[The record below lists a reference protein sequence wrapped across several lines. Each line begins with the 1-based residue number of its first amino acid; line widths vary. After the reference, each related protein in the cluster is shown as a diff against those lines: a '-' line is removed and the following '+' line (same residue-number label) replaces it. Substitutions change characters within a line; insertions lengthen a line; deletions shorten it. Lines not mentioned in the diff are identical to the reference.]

1 MDPTLFLAAL
11 LATASPLAQDAGGA
25 PPPEPAPE
33 PAPAPE
39 PEPAPALEPTPAPEA
54 APPVAP
60 APADPSALEPVTVDE
75 TNNAEPP
82 TAATLAAPQGQDAPT
97 PPIRVFRGDRTPASD
112 PNELVSINFRD
123 VNVESIF
130 PFIVECTGKTLIPRA
145 AQVRSQ
151 LITVISESAV
161 SRQRALE
168 LIFQALRLNGIG
180 VVETEDIV
188 MIDLITE
195 ITKLQPA
202 VVLGPDVDVRNMA
215 DSGQIVIKVYRIKHT
230 KAQGVFDRLSTS
242 LPDYAKLDVDNNSNQ
257 IVLEG
262 DAGLAKRCQ
271 RIIDLL
277 DVPPYVDLAT
287 ETFRL
292 EFTDAA
298 LVADNISTLFGSGRA
313 TGGSSRGG
321 NQQQRGNRGQPQQG
335 GSGEAPPAGTS
346 EQLVVTVQPASNSI
360 TVRAEPDIME
370 QIRALV
376 RSEWDIPINIDGDP
390 FRVYD
395 LKYTD
400 PLKVRDVLSALL
412 EAGGGGSSRSNRG
425 GSNRVVIQG
434 GGGGDSA
441 SADAAV
447 ANIFRIEAYPD
458 SNRLIV
464 VTKTPDN
471 FKWLDDVVQKL
482 DQPLEV
488 GLPSSVPLKYQNCVE
503 MAEMLNALLADSGSE
518 ASIAR
523 PEEGLG
529 GIDFEAAGGGTGDTS
544 GGTAPEDRATVEM
557 TFPWQ
562 SGRGAGAEERSEVSA
577 LVGKA
582 RVVPNATQNSL
593 LILAPPEIEQAIKS
607 VIEDMDRPGRQV
619 MINAVLAEVE
629 LGEQFN
635 LGLKFGPDGS
645 VIPANTNNAVVIGT
659 NVDGLR
665 DTDFPQE
672 FNAFLFDFGVDAT
685 VVLQALD
692 QDTSVR
698 ILQQPRVFT
707 SDNKEAVFF
716 QGQDIP
722 FQASQ
727 SQGSTTGGSTVSNFE
742 QIAVGIGLNVRP
754 RITAD
759 GNVAMDIEILLSNRN
774 VATPTGV
781 GGNPVIDRRQTNT
794 TITIKDGQTILIS
807 GIRLENESNEK
818 TKVPLLGDIPI
829 LDLIFGSTENVTSV
843 RELLIF
849 VQPTVVNNPDDNDR
863 NFNIDE
869 LERLKALT
877 QPMDNAVKDLEKRRD
892 LVNPPKPSAPEPTS
906 EPLDPIRP
914 SGDAAQDAA
923 TGGIIPRNDPV
934 HPEAPL
940 PPPAPSPEPAPA
952 PSAPEEPVGTPP

>member
-25 PPPEPAPE
+25 PPPEPVPEPAPE
-33 PAPAPE
+33 PAPE
-39 PEPAPALEPTPAPEA
+39 PVPAEEPVPAAEPTPTA
-54 APPVAP
+54 VI
-60 APADPSALEPVTVDE
+60 D
-75 TNNAEPP
+75 TNNAQPQ
-82 TAATLAAPQGQDAPT
+82 ALVTLEAPLGQDAST
-97 PPIRVFRGDRTPASD
+97 KPIRVFRGDRTPASD

-123 VNVESIF
+123 VNVESLF

-151 LITVISESAV
+151 LITVISETPV

-188 MIDLITE
+188 MIDIITE

-202 VVLGPDVDVRNMA
+202 VVLGPDVDVRTMA
-215 DSGQIVIKVYRIKHT
+215 DSGQIVIKVFRIQHT

-292 EFTDAA
+292 EYTDAA

-313 TGGSSRGG
+313 SGGASRGG
-321 NQQQRGNRGQPQQG
+321 NQAQRGNRAQPQQG

-370 QIRALV
+370 QIRGLV
-376 RSEWDIPINIDGDP
+376 LSEWDIPINIDGDP

-434 GGGGDSA
+434 GGGDSA

-471 FKWLDDVVQKL
+471 FIWLDDVVQKL

-544 GGTAPEDRATVEM
+544 GGTAPEDRATQEM

-635 LGLKFGPDGS
+635 LGLKFGPDGT

-807 GIRLENESNEK
+807 GIRLENESKDK
-818 TKVPLLGDIPI
+818 TKVPLLGDIPV

-877 QPMDNAVKDLEKRRD
+877 QPMDDAVKDLEQRRD
-892 LVNPPKPSAPEPTS
+892 LVNPPHPSPEEPTS
-906 EPLDPIRP
+906 EPLNPIRP
-914 SGDAAQDAA
+914 SGDAAQNAA
-923 TGGIIPRNDPV
+923 TGGIVPRNNPI
-934 HPEAPL
+934 HPETPLPL
-940 PPPAPSPEPAPA
+940 PPPPTAPAPA
-952 PSAPEEPVGTPP
+952 PSAPDQPVGTPP